1 MTNTQVHVSS
11 VSVEGDGAEDEDGEW
26 HFVGD
31 CWRRPIPDPAVN
43 LCPIGTKSKFW
54 SLADDDHSEVASQS
68 PFTPDLVRQAAV
80 HGFSK
85 EQLCEAEMALQDS
98 SVRRRVEASA
108 SPAPTDK
115 KVVLVRNIMKAWID
129 VQ

>member
-1 MTNTQVHVSS
+1 MSNTQVRVSS
-11 VSVEGDGAEDEDGEW
+11 VSVEGDGAEDEDNEW

-31 CWRRPIPDPAVN
+31 YGRQPILDPAAD
-43 LCPIGTKSKFW
+43 LCPIGMKSKFW

-85 EQLCEAEMALQDS
+85 EQLCEAEMAL
-98 SVRRRVEASA
+98 
-108 SPAPTDK
+108 
-115 KVVLVRNIMKAWID
+115 
-129 VQ
+129 